1 MEEEDAAVASPRL
14 VCDFPSCVM
23 TRLSLLCRRSGGRVC
38 SRTSLAWSRKV
49 VEDVVSSGSPSL
61 GGGEG
66 NESSGVSLVGGVVV
80 GGEDLDRSR

>member
-14 VCDFPSCVM
+14 VCDFSSCVM
-23 TRLSLLCRRSGGRVC
+23 TRLSLLCRRGGGRVC
-38 SRTSLAWSRKV
+38 SRISLAWSRKV
-49 VEDVVSSGSPSL
+49 VEGVVSSGSPSL
-61 GGGEG
+61 GDGKG